1 MTFIFFF
8 SNNTTFSVAIYLM
21 MIMKM
26 MINATLIDSSGL
38 SHCRKANQREE
49 NVELILNEKKSIF

>member
-1 MTFIFFF
+1 
-8 SNNTTFSVAIYLM
+8 LM